1 MRFTKRY
8 LAGLTLALPLAM
20 GATAQE
26 EGPLAAGQDKF
37 LGGVYSPSQIEGF
50 EQYFNQVVSENA
62 GKWGVVTNSET
73 RPAQYEDEWFT
84 ADGDNSFAGGLDESV
99 DFAEDNNFPYRFH
112 VMLWGNQ
119 QPQWIADLD
128 AAAQLDAITEWFS
141 VVSQRYEDSE
151 GVSRFDF
158 VEVVNEPVNDAPD
171 APDDN
176 GQGGNYVG
184 ALGGEGDT
192 GWDWIIEAFEMG
204 RTYFPESELMI
215 NEYNVLSSAEVRSS
229 YIEIIELL
237 KERELIDAVGI
248 QAHAFSTTGTA
259 EEISAALE
267 EVAALELPIYIT
279 EMDIDGP
286 TDQQQLNDYRRI
298 FPIFW
303 EHPMVEGVTLW
314 GFRPG
319 LWRDEQ
325 GANLVDED
333 GNERPAMTWLK
344 CYMDSQ
350 RTGLPD
356 VLEGQTIEVEVEPR
370 PGQSLG
376 QALDCY
382 GANSS
387 QTESWSI
394 EGGSGESILTI
405 DENGAIFLA
414 DGQSLPAGEDLTL
427 DLVAANADGESETT
441 TVTISVSDNLIVP
454 PSAELPKGADHGGSS
469 NSLFLMV
476 LALLGSA
483 RVLRRRN

>member
-1 MRFTKRY
+1 MRFTKRC

-37 LGGVYSPSQIEGF
+37 LGSVFSPSQIEDF

-73 RPAQYEDEWFT
+73 RPAQYQDEWFT
-84 ADGDNSFAGGLDESV
+84 AEGANSFAGGLDESV
-99 DFAEDNNFPYRFH
+99 TFAEENGFPYRFH

-128 AAAQLDAITEWFS
+128 SAAQLDAITEWFD
-141 VVSQRYEDSE
+141 VVSQRYQDSE
-151 GVSRFDF
+151 GMSRFDF

-176 GQGGNYVG
+176 GQGGNYVD
-184 ALGGEGDT
+184 ALGGAGTT

-204 RTYFPESELMI
+204 RTYFPDSELMI
-215 NEYNVLSSAEVRSS
+215 NEYNVLSSDDVRSS

-237 KERELIDAVGI
+237 KDRELIDAVGI
-248 QAHAFSTTGTA
+248 QGHAFSTTGTA

-279 EMDIDGP
+279 EMDIDGQ

-319 LWRDEQ
+319 LWRDEER
-325 GANLVDED
+325 AYLVEED
-333 GNERPAMTWLK
+333 GTERPAMTWLK

-350 RTGLPD
+350 ASGEPA

-370 PGQSLG
+370 SGQSLG

-394 EGGSGESILTI
+394 VGGSGENILTI
-405 DENGAIFLA
+405 DDSGAIFLA
-414 DGQSLPAGEDLTL
+414 DGQSLPAGEELTL
-427 DLVAANADGESETT
+427 DLVAATADAESEAT
-441 TVTISVSDNLIVP
+441 TVTIDVSDSLVVP

-476 LALLGSA
+476 LALLGGA
-483 RVLRRRN
+483 RVLRRRS